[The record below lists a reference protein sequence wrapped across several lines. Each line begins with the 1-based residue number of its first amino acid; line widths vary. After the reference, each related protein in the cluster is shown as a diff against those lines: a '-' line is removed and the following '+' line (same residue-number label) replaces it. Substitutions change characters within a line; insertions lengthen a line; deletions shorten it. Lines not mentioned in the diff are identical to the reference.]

1 MRRAIVIALVGL
13 GLVAATAL
21 GALRARLTFTK
32 ASPVTVHGAG
42 FHRYEHVRV
51 TVRQPMAQSTK
62 RMTATS
68 SGMFTVSFPNVKVK
82 ACQSLSVIAAGSDG
96 SHAVLVRRPVC
107 PAQ

>member
-13 GLVAATAL
+13 GLLAATAL
-21 GALRARLTFTK
+21 GASRARLTFTK
-32 ASPVTVHGAG
+32 AAPVTVHGAG
-42 FHRYEHVRV
+42 FHRHEHVRV

-68 SGMFTVSFPNVKVK
+68 SGTFTVSFPNVKVK